1 MCVWLKLPM
10 PDKYCKSI
18 RFLVLFFA
26 KKKQCTERKC
36 MLIKKIL
43 KTILNVKNAVIDGM
57 CQGFLDENF
66 HP

>member
-1 MCVWLKLPM
+1 
-10 PDKYCKSI
+10 
-18 RFLVLFFA
+18 
-26 KKKQCTERKC
+26 